1 MITFNKAD
9 YEMHKASGTLD
20 RYRGVLVGSE
30 LDHLGFDFNYQIGI
44 GFDQDTKPEEYA
56 AFQSIRAK
64 VKRKVDDIFTAYEAS
79 KATIGGEYEN

>member
-9 YEMHKASGTLD
+9 YEMHKASGTLE

-30 LDHLGFDFNYQIGI
+30 LERRGFDFNYQIGI
-44 GFDQDTKPEEYA
+44 GFDQHKKPKEYA
-56 AFQSIRAK
+56 AFQSIREE
-64 VKRKVDDIFTAYEAS
+64 VKKKVDDIFTAYEAS

>member
-9 YEMHKASGTLD
+9 YEMHKASGTLE
-20 RYRGVLVGSE
+20 RYRGVLVASE
-30 LDHLGFDFNYQIGI
+30 LNHRGFDLNYQIAI
-44 GFDQDTKPEEYA
+44 GFDQYIKPEEHA
-56 AFQSIRAK
+56 AYQSIRAE